1 VANAQAF
8 RIQRLTL
15 GAGVFTAIK
24 PPAVFASV
32 SVGNGTTNDL
42 QMHTN
47 EDQTEYLI
55 IASNFERTVPVTTL
69 GAFANPDVAFWLKS
83 AVGGSVV
90 LLWTT

>member
-15 GAGVFTAIK
+15 GAGVFTAIR
-24 PPAVFASV
+24 PMAVFASV
-32 SVGNGTTNDL
+32 SIGNGTADDL
-42 QMHTN
+42 QVHTN

-55 IASNFERTVPVTTL
+55 IAPNFERSVPVNTV
-69 GAFANPDVAFWLKS
+69 GAFAFPEVAFWLKS
-83 AVGGSVV
+83 TPGGTVV